1 MGGNDHVGGLTLG
14 HQRLHDG
21 IDIVKLPARKGEAF
35 PRCGKAFRIHPVGRN
50 GIVIILGG
58 DGAFVPGLVTAIADI
73 RSLMDPSALFPFKIT
88 AGCIASTAGAA
99 RDVTEKESLTGIGFP
114 APEAMDAE
122 VVRVIK
128 TAPVPGV

>member
-1 MGGNDHVGGLTLG
+1 MAGNARVGGLSLG

-21 IDIVKLPARKGEAF
+21 IDVVKLLARKGDAF
-35 PRCGKAFRIHPVGRN
+35 PRRGKALRIHPVGRN

-58 DGAFVPGLVTAIADI
+58 DGAFVPGLVTAVADI
-73 RSLMDPSALFPFKIT
+73 RSLIDPSALFPFKIT
-88 AGCIASTAGAA
+88 AECIASAAGAA

-114 APEAMDAE
+114 APEAMDAK

-128 TAPVPGV
+128 TAHVPGI